1 MAHPAARN
9 PCGRPALALRARIS
23 RQGRM
28 LPVAKAGSWRN
39 HPQKG
44 MTHPDG
50 SNRIWNKPQAG
61 PAKGSGDPGTDRF
74 WHGEAN
80 LTSATASASTR
91 TGGQRGEGP
100 GYGIVLFPVVLL
112 LMVGFFNMIYGSA
125 AIAN

>member
-1 MAHPAARN
+1 
-9 PCGRPALALRARIS
+9 
-23 RQGRM
+23 M

-50 SNRIWNKPQAG
+50 SNRIWNKP
-61 PAKGSGDPGTDRF
+61 PGRPGERLRRP
-74 WHGEAN
+74 WHTPILAREAN
-80 LTSATASASTR
+80 MTAATASASTR

-100 GYGIVLFPVVLL
+100 GYGIVLLAAVLL